1 MRRRTFSCYKLT
13 DDLDVVG
20 VFICVVGVNCG
31 VLLLALQLFFGERAL
46 NLARHAGNQRTL
58 GN

>member
-1 MRRRTFSCYKLT
+1 MRRRAFSRYKLT

-20 VFICVVGVNCG
+20 VFICVVGVNRG
-31 VLLLALQLFFGERAL
+31 ILLLAPQLFFGERAL
-46 NLARHAGNQRTL
+46 NLARHTGNQRTL

>member
-1 MRRRTFSCYKLT
+1 MRRRAFSRYKLA

-20 VFICVVGVNCG
+20 IFICVVGVNRG
-31 VLLLALQLFFGERAL
+31 ILLLALQLFFDERAL
-46 NLARHAGNQRTL
+46 NLARHAGNQQTL